1 MMNEV
6 TIDRDYPDKDGE
18 AIIDVHDGKI
28 YQVFSNSEQLWNHCM
43 GLNVYKWVPERASIS
58 DSVGIRRSPSLAP
71 RNANRAVLPRP
82 LRPHGRPPRWLLAAL
97 VVAGG

>member
-28 YQVFSNSEQLWNHCM
+28 YQVFSNTSWAELCCAKYRQ
-43 GLNVYKWVPERASIS
+43 
-58 DSVGIRRSPSLAP
+58 DS
-71 RNANRAVLPRP
+71 
-82 LRPHGRPPRWLLAAL
+82 
-97 VVAGG
+97 